1 MRQFVPLQKPL
12 HAIIMGE
19 RQALR
24 ERECESDE
32 TLVGTVGGSVPDTE
46 DFRAAA
52 VQALLCGYGISAG
65 V

>member
-1 MRQFVPLQKPL
+1 
-12 HAIIMGE
+12 MGE